1 MTACKKCGHDEDK
14 NKCPY
19 CGAPNS
25 QTLGNYG
32 GKLLTICCRKDPT
45 KTTKGGK

>member
-1 MTACKKCGHDEDK
+1 MTQCVKCGHDPEK
-14 NKCPY
+14 HLCPF
-19 CGAPNS
+19 CGYPN
-25 QTLGNYG
+25 QTLGNYD